1 MTRISTPPSFRLDH
15 INKCVKGEIDEEQC
29 LNATKPEVLLHK
41 IFKLINTRYEK
52 DNNIEKFEECA
63 AKIHESVPW
72 EYVRVMHRH
81 NQYSTGRNKHRCIS
95 IDQIC
100 RDNSKYLI
108 PFACFVKK
116 NCDRSIADLGYA
128 MQYAFQQISLEQEGP
143 IRVAVKTYQAVYANL
158 GDMPPYAL
166 KGFNPSFSEN
176 EEPVTRTLWTAAS
189 MTCLILAFNRLCD
202 LINPRLMILLF
213 HGNRTYYWFIGP
225 ILYFFYFFF
234 FTYPFVYTSANYAGF
249 SNPYVG
255 TVFEAQTNLQYF
267 NLSLILHNIMVPVLM
282 VLMYTIISAVVVVK
296 SYRAK
301 SATARLNSPAL
312 TKYQKSTIM
321 QAFLICSVFII
332 APIIYD
338 WMNYYGAP
346 WLMVVIGQVCWQ
358 SCHGIAV
365 FIYISFNR
373 ALREK
378 MMTFIQKPKVHT
390 TSSGQHDDV
399 FNRV

>member
-1 MTRISTPPSFRLDH
+1 MEIFLFDKEKYERLYNCTLYEEGYFNHLKKPNRYVGAIYISAGLVYECLYIPCLIAMAGKRFRKLSCYKLMLFLG
-15 INKCVKGEIDEEQC
+15 IIDTLTIP
-29 LNATKPEVLLHK
+29 LNAILYGWFALHGNV
-41 IFKLINTRYEK
+41 FCDYPNL
-52 DNNIEKFEECA
+52 
-63 AKIHESVPW
+63 
-72 EYVRVMHRH
+72 EY
-81 NQYSTGRNKHRCIS
+81 IS
-95 IDQIC
+95 GG
-100 RDNSKYLI
+100 LTT
-108 PFACFVKK
+108 A
-116 NCDRSIADLGYA
+116 
-128 MQYAFQQISLEQEGP
+128 
-143 IRVAVKTYQAVYANL
+143 
-158 GDMPPYAL
+158 
-166 KGFNPSFSEN
+166 
-176 EEPVTRTLWTAAS
+176 LWTAAS